1 MSWDAWLNSPPI
13 LATLILLNSMSILVN
28 SLIVAYL
35 HREVGSMPK
44 KRDVE
49 TRLAE
54 MEDKMDKLKLEK
66 AIKDMKIKLGRT
78 RPRRRVR
85 R

>member
-1 MSWDAWLNSPPI
+1 
-13 LATLILLNSMSILVN
+13 
-28 SLIVAYL
+28 
-35 HREVGSMPK
+35 MPR
-44 KRDVE
+44 KRVVE
-49 TRLAE
+49 ERIAE

-66 AIKDMKIKLGRT
+66 AIKDMKIKLGRA

>member
-1 MSWDAWLNSPPI
+1 MLVVIN
-13 LATLILLNSMSILVN
+13 LMLTLVN
-28 SLIVAYL
+28 SLIAEYLRRKVA
-35 HREVGSMPK
+35 EVPK
-44 KRDVE
+44 KRDIE
-49 TRLAE
+49 TRMAE

-78 RPRRRVR
+78 RPKRRTVR

>member
-1 MSWDAWLNSPPI
+1 
-13 LATLILLNSMSILVN
+13 
-28 SLIVAYL
+28 
-35 HREVGSMPK
+35 MPR
-44 KRDVE
+44 KRDIE
-49 TRLAE
+49 TRLSE

-78 RPRRRVR
+78 RPSRRRPIR